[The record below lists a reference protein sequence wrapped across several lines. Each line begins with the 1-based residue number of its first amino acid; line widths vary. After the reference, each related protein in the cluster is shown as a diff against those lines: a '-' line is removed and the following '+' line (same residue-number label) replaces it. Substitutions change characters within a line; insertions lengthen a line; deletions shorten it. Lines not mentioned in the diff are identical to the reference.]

1 LNGRTKNIDGDFSPH
16 TPMPQTYS
24 RRSSLGSRVASSS
37 CKKRRWVHGNSKR
50 ALFSIRRWYICPVL
64 LLSSLPSLQKYMGT
78 LMKVFF
84 KTMIKRLREVFYW
97 PKMKDLV
104 KAFIRH
110 CDVCQR
116 HKIETTMPSRLLQLL
131 FIPTKVWVEVLMDFI
146 DGLPKSSMKSTI
158 LVVVDRLT
166 KYGHFILISHP
177 YSTAPQI
184 AKVYF
189 DNIFKL
195 HGMPESIV

>member
-1 LNGRTKNIDGDFSPH
+1 
-16 TPMPQTYS
+16 
-24 RRSSLGSRVASSS
+24 
-37 CKKRRWVHGNSKR
+37 
-50 ALFSIRRWYICPVL
+50 
-64 LLSSLPSLQKYMGT
+64 MGT

-116 HKIETTMPSRLLQLL
+116 HKIETTMPSRLLQPL

-166 KYGHFILISHP
+166 KYGHFIPISHP

-195 HGMPESIV
+195 HGMPESIVCNRDLTFTSRFWTELFSLHGTKFNFSSAYHPQTDGKTEVLNCTMEMYL